1 MRGTSARRGFLSNGS
16 KPFEPTVNAQ
26 VSDAFG
32 DRGST
37 QVNQGNDFGGGQ
49 NSSAPFGRGGST
61 MSSRGRGNYGGSNL
75 NQGDAFG
82 GGQPSSAPFGRGGST
97 VSSRGNYQGGTQS
110 SQVNAFE
117 GAQGSNIP
125 FGRGAAMM
133 SSRGRGNYEGSAQ
146 LNQGDAFG
154 GAKTSNVPFGRGAAM
169 MSSRGHGNYE
179 GSSDLSQVN
188 DFECAQTSTSQFT
201 RGTSAPFGRGRGNDQ
216 RRNQMNQVNAFEGT
230 QASSAQFGRGAS
242 NAMPFG
248 NRGAAP
254 SNNDNFEGGQN
265 SNFQFGR
272 GASNSNSFG
281 RGRGGATGANM
292 APLGNSYPVQT
303 QSASFGNRDNGPSE
317 NRGYGKINE
326 RGGGNF
332 TQSRPA
338 YGENQEQNDRKS
350 TLSFIPK
357 NRDIDAIFK
366 DDEDRANIAVDLY
379 EQDGQ
384 IIVENGPEN
393 LAVIEDWKSS
403 GLSKPIL
410 ENIIR
415 SKYLK
420 PRNFQKY
427 AIPLILEGFDI
438 KGYAETGNGKS
449 AAFLLPIIHMLAKS
463 FEEDLGEANS
473 RQMKVSALIIEP
485 TRELAKQLY
494 EQASK
499 FAHGTGVTVNFAYG
513 AYNLGVNKQ
522 SLWSKGC
529 DILIGTPGRLKHFLK
544 DGVVSAEL
552 LQYLVL
558 DEADRLLDFSFMAEV
573 QEMTSVKGFPSVKD
587 RQTLFFS
594 ATFGENTRNLANELC
609 KKKSVLI
616 KNKGSDVNSRI
627 KQELINVPFN
637 DRKEF
642 LLNLFKS
649 EIKKKGS
656 LPKKLVFVETKRDA
670 DYIATMLSDEGIK
683 AQTVNGDR
691 TQELREAAVNGF
703 RTGEF
708 NVLVVTNVFARGMDF
723 SDLGHVINLHLP
735 TDRETYIHRIGR
747 TGRLNFGIATSF
759 FDPDHPSDRD
769 IVEVIMKEL
778 ENAGQEVPKFLRSAK
793 DPFMSYAKKDEGP
806 TEGAKSNEAQTQLE
820 EEIAGFDF

>member
-1 MRGTSARRGFLSNGS
+1 
-16 KPFEPTVNAQ
+16 
-26 VSDAFG
+26 
-32 DRGST
+32 
-37 QVNQGNDFGGGQ
+37 
-49 NSSAPFGRGGST
+49 
-61 MSSRGRGNYGGSNL
+61 
-75 NQGDAFG
+75 
-82 GGQPSSAPFGRGGST
+82 
-97 VSSRGNYQGGTQS
+97 
-110 SQVNAFE
+110 
-117 GAQGSNIP
+117 
-125 FGRGAAMM
+125 
-133 SSRGRGNYEGSAQ
+133 
-146 LNQGDAFG
+146 
-154 GAKTSNVPFGRGAAM
+154 
-169 MSSRGHGNYE
+169 
-179 GSSDLSQVN
+179 
-188 DFECAQTSTSQFT
+188 
-201 RGTSAPFGRGRGNDQ
+201 
-216 RRNQMNQVNAFEGT
+216 
-230 QASSAQFGRGAS
+230 
-242 NAMPFG
+242 
-248 NRGAAP
+248 
-254 SNNDNFEGGQN
+254 
-265 SNFQFGR
+265 
-272 GASNSNSFG
+272 
-281 RGRGGATGANM
+281 
-292 APLGNSYPVQT
+292 
-303 QSASFGNRDNGPSE
+303 
-317 NRGYGKINE
+317 
-326 RGGGNF
+326 
-332 TQSRPA
+332 
-338 YGENQEQNDRKS
+338 
-350 TLSFIPK
+350 
-357 NRDIDAIFK
+357 
-366 DDEDRANIAVDLY
+366 
-379 EQDGQ
+379 
-384 IIVENGPEN
+384 
-393 LAVIEDWKSS
+393 
-403 GLSKPIL
+403 
-410 ENIIR
+410 
-415 SKYLK
+415 
-420 PRNFQKY
+420 
-427 AIPLILEGFDI
+427 
-438 KGYAETGNGKS
+438 
-449 AAFLLPIIHMLAKS
+449 
-463 FEEDLGEANS
+463 
-473 RQMKVSALIIEP
+473 
-485 TRELAKQLY
+485 
-494 EQASK
+494 
-499 FAHGTGVTVNFAYG
+499 
-513 AYNLGVNKQ
+513 LGVNKQ

-656 LPKKLVFVETKRDA
+656 LPKKMVFVETKRDA